1 MGFVFVNLVIQKYK
15 DARADALPVKQC
27 LFQPRLLGGE
37 NMCSFNLLKNNL
49 L

>member
-15 DARADALPVKQC
+15 DARADALPVTRR
-27 LFQPRLLGGE
+27 LFQPRLLDGE
-37 NMCSFNLLKNNL
+37 KMCSFNLLKNNL